1 VDEFKGFLNSIQ
13 VVSQPTPIIPG
24 TGEEVLELDSD
35 SSVDELE
42 SEYKGDIEFIVKDLD
57 ASNTNFLTNLAIS
70 NDDSDDLILGSVH
83 RSPPLVGPVNL
94 TYAVERYWMD
104 IRDGFRVTSKG
115 RLFVEGAHSRYQIL
129 HTWLTKHA
137 AIYGEVDL
145 FQVNDK
151 WLKGF
156 IHYLHHQ
163 NLSLNTVAGYI
174 DNLHAMFSNLAT
186 DGLEL
191 SKLTVRVYP
200 EATHFVYNSEA
211 ELKLLQNFQFS
222 HETLSIA
229 RDIFVMQSYLGFRVG
244 TLQIFLRNPQLYLF
258 QEEEGWLIQIRT
270 NKTNR
275 IVTVPVKPIVLDIL
289 QRWNFSFE
297 EAYFE
302 RYYNVLI
309 KMMAREAGLVKI
321 VPHSMTYGNK
331 RIEFRDEK
339 WELMASH
346 TARRN
351 FATNAFLAGVPVE
364 HIMFIT
370 GHTTREAFMRY
381 IRCEGV
387 AIAKALLK
395 FPFFN

>member
-1 VDEFKGFLNSIQ
+1 LHEFKDILDS
-13 VVSQPTPIIPG
+13 IPG
-24 TGEEVLELDSD
+24 LCLRSPSIWSADKQVLDFVDGIFNVDDWDVGLPATAHGEEEEWKKSGDI
-35 SSVDELE
+35 DEL
-42 SEYKGDIEFIVKDLD
+42 II
-57 ASNTNFLTNLAIS
+57 
-70 NDDSDDLILGSVH
+70 
-83 RSPPLVGPVNL
+83 GPVPKPLPLKRPCNL

-104 IRDGFRVTSKG
+104 IRDGLRVTYKG
-115 RLFVEGAHSRYQIL
+115 RLFVEGAHSRYQTL
-129 HTWLTKHA
+129 HSWLTKHA
-137 AIYGEVDL
+137 AKYGEVDL
-145 FQVNDK
+145 FDVNDK

-163 NLSLNTVAGYI
+163 NLSLNTVSGYV
-174 DNLHAMFSNLAT
+174 DNLHAMFGNWAT
-186 DGLEL
+186 DGYTLA
-191 SKLTVRVYP
+191 KLTVRVYP

-211 ELKLLQNFQFS
+211 ELKMLLNFQFS

-244 TLQIFLRNPQLYLF
+244 TLQIFLRNPQLYLL
-258 QEEEGWLIQIRT
+258 QEEEGWLIHIRT

-275 IVTVPVKPIVLDIL
+275 IVTVPVKPFVFDIL

-331 RIEFRDEK
+331 RIEFQDEK

-351 FATNAFLAGVPVE
+351 FATNALLAGVPVE

-381 IRCEGV
+381 IRCEGIAV
-387 AIAKALLK
+387 AKALFK